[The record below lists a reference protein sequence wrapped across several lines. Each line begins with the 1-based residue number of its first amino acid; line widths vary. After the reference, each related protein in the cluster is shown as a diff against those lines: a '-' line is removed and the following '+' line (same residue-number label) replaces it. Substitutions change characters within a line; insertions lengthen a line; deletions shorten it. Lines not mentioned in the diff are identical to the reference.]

1 MSSLTKQSTRLS
13 ANMRWV
19 LQGLCD
25 GKPHDHG
32 CSGRSGHGARIQTLI
47 ALRSRGLIDEHN
59 RPTTDG
65 LALCPPATTR

>member
-1 MSSLTKQSTRLS
+1 MSSPKKKSTRLS

-32 CSGRSGHGARIQTLI
+32 CSGRSEHGARIQTLI
-47 ALRSRGLIDEHN
+47 ALRRRGLIDEHN
-59 RPTTDG
+59 CPTTGG
-65 LALCPPATTR
+65 LALCPPASAR